1 MKCIYPAAL
10 AALLFKAYPSN
21 GQTAPAT
28 QVYQSPINFRR
39 NSISMDP
46 PSGYWLQLQHW
57 RCDRRWILLHGW
69 LCCSWLCQRCPFSC
83 WCSEFSDAKDT
94 GIATTKGWL
103 LSDTCSKLRRDD
115 PPVQEFLVFD
125 TVTMTYLL
133 GNTGVSLYTL
143 NEEESEGYTGEICK
157 YEEVDGE
164 DGSTTATTI
173 TEGTADTANEGEE
186 VATAA
191 TDGEATE
198 PSPAGS
204 RHLKKMARLANFV
217 LHMEMRLHLRK
228 AECHCVGRQHLLLTP
243 YTELNSIP
251 TFLCDRA
258 AREDVIFITI
268 DMSESISAER
278 LCVVC
283 DFRIWD
289 ESAVA
294 CDDTFLWRWA
304 LLF

>member
-1 MKCIYPAAL
+1 MVKLHQPPKCTKVQSISGEIRSQWILPGEPLPPHWAAHFNTTNCDAGPAGIGYNCNIGDVTGVGYYYTGGS
-10 AALLFKAYPSN
+10 ALL
-21 GQTAPAT
+21 
-28 QVYQSPINFRR
+28 VFRV
-39 NSISMDP
+39 
-46 PSGYWLQLQHW
+46 Q
-57 RCDRRWILLHGW
+57 
-69 LCCSWLCQRCPFSC
+69 
-83 WCSEFSDAKDT
+83 SDAKDT

-143 NEEESEGYTGEICK
+143 NEEESEGCKGYMISFGIIITGYGGGEQFTEATPFRDQFNSTIGCTFDTCRYTGEICK

-217 LHMEMRLHLRK
+217 LHM
-228 AECHCVGRQHLLLTP
+228 VG
-243 YTELNSIP
+243 
-251 TFLCDRA
+251 F
-258 AREDVIFITI
+258 
-268 DMSESISAER
+268 
-278 LCVVC
+278 
-283 DFRIWD
+283 
-289 ESAVA
+289 
-294 CDDTFLWRWA
+294 
-304 LLF
+304 